1 MHRVKGL
8 QFDYML
14 LPSLSG
20 GVIPLDAAIMHCSD
34 ETAKQLFVDSER
46 SLLHVAATRAKK
58 RVFVTYYGE
67 PSNFLKGV
75 IA

>member
-14 LPSLSG
+14 LPALG
-20 GVIPLDAAIMHCSD
+20 EENLPLASAIGQCSD
-34 ETAKQLFVDSER
+34 ETAKQHFINSDR

-58 RVFVTYYGE
+58 RVFVTYCGE
-67 PSNFLKGV
+67 PSIFLSSS
-75 IA
+75 